1 MKLQTAIE
9 QADEMRP
16 NMMAD
21 QLKVQYI
28 QELDQQIYYEIL
40 LKHRHTAEEEVLPQY
55 DPMPEDEEDEG
66 AEEQESEGAE
76 EPAEEETEETPAEYE
91 IPDVTLLVPDPYSK
105 LYKFYLM
112 AHIDLK
118 NHEYDKYNNDNALF
132 ETAYE
137 EMHDW
142 WRRTRMPYQALPFVR
157 L

>member
-1 MKLQTAIE
+1 MKIQTAID

-16 NMMAD
+16 NMMGD
-21 QLKVQYI
+21 QLKVQYL
-28 QELDQQIYYEIL
+28 QELDQQIYEEIL
-40 LKHRHTAEEEVLPQY
+40 LKHQHTAEEEVKPQY
-55 DPMPEDEEDEG
+55 DPLPEDEEETEADEN
-66 AEEQESEGAE
+66 ESE
-76 EPAEEETEETPAEYE
+76 EEETEESEDTPYQV
-91 IPDVTLLVPDPYSK
+91 PDLDLLVPDPYSK

-142 WRRTRMPYQALPFVR
+142 WRRTRMPYQALPFVA